1 MENMAK
7 VLQRTI
13 EETYSRKFIN
23 QWVLE
28 RIDSDTDFLTELRN
42 IGYGLLELADK
53 YMKTAYK
60 SKAQR
65 WHYLVHKCPLS
76 MFDIVTEIFV
86 KVLQYEVTAYQ
97 AIAGMVAPKL
107 EYPENIDAVKTVSE
121 IMAYMAENDMFDVIL
136 PSDADTGVLMVES
149 LYVLDDETKQKIE
162 DTMYLPPMLCKP
174 CEVKRNKAK
183 QYLSF
188 SESVILGGNVNHH
201 NKPLALDVINILNA
215 QQWSLDT
222 YMLEHEEVPNKP
234 LDTHDKRV
242 QFEQL
247 KRSSRKVYDLIV
259 NHGNKFHWTHK
270 YDKRG
275 RVYSQGYHINLQST
289 DYKKSLISLAE
300 PELVPLT

>member
-1 MENMAK
+1 MENMSRELQK
-7 VLQRTI
+7 VI

-28 RIDSDTDFLTELRN
+28 QIDSDTDFLTEIRN
-42 IGYGLLELADK
+42 IGYGLIEIADE
-53 YMKTAYK
+53 YIRTAYK

-65 WHYLVHKCPLS
+65 WHYLFNKCPLS
-76 MFDIVTEIFV
+76 IFDIVTEIFV
-86 KVLQYEVTAYQ
+86 KVLQHEVTAYQ

-136 PSDADTGVLMVES
+136 PIDAETGVLMVES

-162 DTMYLPPMLCKP
+162 DTMYLPPMVCKP
-174 CEVKRNKAK
+174 CEVKCNKAY

-188 SESVILGGNVNHH
+188 SESVLLGGSVNHH
-201 NKPLALDVINILNA
+201 DLPLALDVINILNA

-222 YMLEHEEVPNKP
+222 YMLEFEEVPNKP
-234 LDTHDKRV
+234 LDTYDKRV

-247 KRSSRKVYDLIV
+247 KRSSKKVYNLIMD
-259 NHGNKFHWTHK
+259 HGNKFYWTHK
-270 YDKRG
+270 FDKRG
-275 RVYSQGYHINLQST
+275 RIYSQGYQTNLQST
-289 DYKKSLISLAE
+289 DYKKSLISLAN
-300 PELVPLT
+300 PEVVPLT